1 MIRRTLPAAVA
12 FALATQ
18 TPAFAES
25 VDARLSR
32 LEAENR
38 AQEAALKRQEATIA
52 EQRAMMQGAPG
63 RVKELETDLEQKAA
77 AAGDGGAWYRN
88 IEIAGLIE
96 VEANYTSPYE
106 GGSESDIRLATFEL
120 GIESQVTDWV
130 KAGASLLYEQDETDL
145 EVDTAWITIAN
156 LERTPVFL
164 TAGQLYVPFGAYES
178 NLVSDPLTL
187 EIGESR
193 ETALQ
198 LGFEHSGFS
207 GSAYVFNG
215 DSNING
221 KDRIGSW
228 GANLGF
234 AQEGESRTW
243 SIGAGYINDL
253 GDSDSLQDLINDNRV
268 AVLEELAELGEDPAG
283 FSIDPTDRVGGWTV
297 NAAAT
302 FGPFNLIGEYLSATD
317 DFDVNSLSFGD
328 QGAKPSAWNIE
339 AGYTFTVLG
348 KETVAAV
355 AWQGSREALALELPK
370 ERWLVGWS
378 MGIFDKTSL
387 SFEWAH
393 DNDYS
398 RNDGGTGKSGN
409 TLTAQLAVEF

>member
-1 MIRRTLPAAVA
+1 MAL
-12 FALATQ
+12 ALATQ

-63 RVKELETDLEQKAA
+63 RAKELETDLEQKAA
-77 AAGDGGAWYRN
+77 GDGGEWYRH

-156 LERTPVFL
+156 PDRTPVFL
-164 TAGQLYVPFGAYES
+164 TAGQLYVPFGAYET

-187 EIGESR
+187 DIGESR

-221 KDRIGSW
+221 RDRIGSW

-234 AQEGESRTW
+234 AQASEGRIW
-243 SIGAGYINDL
+243 SIGAGYLNDL

-268 AVLEELAELGEDPAG
+268 AVLEELSELAELGEDPVD
-283 FSIDPTDRVGGWTV
+283 FSIDPTDRTGGWTI

-302 FGPFNLIGEYLSATD
+302 FGRFNLIGEYLSATD
-317 DFDVNSLSFGD
+317 DFDANSLRFGD
-328 QGAKPSAWNIE
+328 RGAKPSAWNIE

-378 MGIFDKTSL
+378 IGLFDKTSL

-393 DNDYS
+393 DTDYS

-409 TLTAQLAVEF
+409 TVVAQLAVEF